1 MCQQITY
8 AKKLL
13 KYSIAKCS
21 LMRVISSAFKEQ
33 HSGKTKHSSI
43 IFGSLVI
50 LGAVVLASI
59 IISIFGPSVAL
70 AQQQPNMTGSS
81 ANATAT
87 PTLGIPVIEE
97 KGMVTGQR
105 VVEVHPWPKI
115 ETSFMENDTIK
126 GNISASE
133 MGTYTSVM
141 RPDGSLYGQ
150 GQGIITTKG
159 GEVVTWTGQG
169 IGHFMQDGKLR
180 FHGSLFYSTNSTTG
194 KLAFLNNMV
203 GIFHYEVDTAGKTI
217 ANVWE
222 WK

>member
-1 MCQQITY
+1 M
-8 AKKLL
+8 K
-13 KYSIAKCS
+13 
-21 LMRVISSAFKEQ
+21 VISSAFKDQ
-33 HSGKTKHSSI
+33 HRGKTKHSSI

-70 AQQQPNMTGSS
+70 AQRQPNMTGSTS
-81 ANATAT
+81 ANATHTAT

-115 ETSFMENDTIK
+115 ETSFVQNDTIK

-133 MGTYTSVM
+133 MGTYTSIV

-180 FHGSLFYSTNSTTG
+180 FHGSLFFSTNSTTG